1 MDIFLNYLT
10 EHLPT
15 FVLVLVFAV
24 CLLIFVVWRLAK
36 MWHDF
41 KSLPCSEH
49 TSSISLHK
57 DKISEIAQSL
67 SRIDG
72 NIEMLLKLLPV
83 MSANKE
89 NVLSNDIPV
98 LSKKNSPKV
107 LNANGVKVS
116 ESLKCDDFF
125 ANNKD
130 WLVDKLSLFSPKT
143 ALDTETFSLAALRIA
158 SSDDR
163 FNDIKKLIYNSPYI
177 KLEVES
183 GEEKDFEITLDD
195 VLFVLSLY
203 LRDEYLTRH
212 PEIN

>member
-1 MDIFLNYLT
+1 
-10 EHLPT
+10 
-15 FVLVLVFAV
+15 
-24 CLLIFVVWRLAK
+24 
-36 MWHDF
+36 
-41 KSLPCSEH
+41 
-49 TSSISLHK
+49 
-57 DKISEIAQSL
+57 
-67 SRIDG
+67 
-72 NIEMLLKLLPV
+72 

-89 NVLSNDIPV
+89 NVLSDDIPV

-116 ESLKCDDFF
+116 ESIKCDEFF

-183 GEEKDFEITLDD
+183 GKEKYFEITLDD

-203 LRDEYLTRH
+203 LRDEYLARH